1 MSSAGLLGSFSCVKY
16 TADLFLY
23 TVHAEPGQDKITFAN
38 DVADWILARTD
49 EAAGPKFE
57 NAIAKSRL

>member
-1 MSSAGLLGSFSCVKY
+1 MKY
-16 TADLFLY
+16 TADLCLHI
-23 TVHAEPGQDKITFAN
+23 VHAEPGQDKITFAN

-49 EAAGPKFE
+49 QAAGSKIE